1 MADPVVTAL
10 REAATHRGLRLVA
23 SRVRTPG
30 KGDYGKFGLTD
41 PEGKAVLGIGADGL
55 TASAGEVEAFL
66 RQSELETWKRS
77 AAAPA
82 PPTRTAKRNTPDP
95 LPRPSRQV
103 PSHARATKDKGATSA
118 DAEPPKPKPSPA
130 PKPAPP
136 PPELRFRK
144 ASAADGPAIATLL
157 GARGKAR
164 GESAARITACRK
176 AGGGVLV
183 AERGTIIGCLAYL
196 PVPALHRLPSG
207 RIATLF
213 VAERQRREGIGSAL
227 VEQAASLLAKAGC
240 ASIEAMSDIEI
251 KSAHGFFR
259 RIGFQETSYRF
270 AKAIEGVR
278 K

>member
-1 MADPVVTAL
+1 MADPVITAL
-10 REAATHRGLRLVA
+10 REAATHRGLRLVV

-41 PEGKAVLGIGADGL
+41 PKGKAVLGIGADGL
-55 TASAGEVEAFL
+55 TASAGEIEAFL
-66 RQSELETWKRS
+66 RRSELETWKRS
-77 AAAPA
+77 AASPA
-82 PPTRTAKRNTPDP
+82 PPARAAKRMMPDP
-95 LPRPSRQV
+95 PPRPSRPA
-103 PSHARATKDKGATSA
+103 PSRAGARKEKAAA
-118 DAEPPKPKPSPA
+118 AAEAEPPEPSPA

-136 PPELRFRK
+136 KLRFRK
-144 ASAADGPAIATLL
+144 ASTADGAAIDTLL
-157 GARGKAR
+157 GAGGKAR
-164 GESAARITACRK
+164 GGAAARIAACRR

-183 AERGTIIGCLAYL
+183 AERGTIVGCLAYL
-196 PVPALHRLPSG
+196 PVPALHRPPSG

-240 ASIEAMSDIEI
+240 TSIEAMSDIEI
-251 KSAHGFFR
+251 RSAHGFFR

-270 AKAIEGVR
+270 AKAVEGLR